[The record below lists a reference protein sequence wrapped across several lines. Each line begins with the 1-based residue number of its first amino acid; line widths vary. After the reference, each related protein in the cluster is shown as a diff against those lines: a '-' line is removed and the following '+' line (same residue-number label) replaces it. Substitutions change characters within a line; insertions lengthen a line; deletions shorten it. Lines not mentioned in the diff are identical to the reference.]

1 MNLVVDTH
9 PLVWHLTGRQE
20 RLSRR
25 ARVAFSGVERGR
37 VTLHVPAIVLM
48 EIVLLE
54 QLGRVRGSYA
64 DLRRQLDLRPT
75 IRMEPLLPEDV
86 DEARALA
93 GLRDP
98 FDRMIAGT
106 ALRLGLPLLT
116 RDEAMT
122 KSSRVR
128 TWW

>member
-1 MNLVVDTH
+1 
-9 PLVWHLTGRQE
+9 
-20 RLSRR
+20 
-25 ARVAFSGVERGR
+25 
-37 VTLHVPAIVLM
+37 
-48 EIVLLE
+48 
-54 QLGRVRGSYA
+54 
-64 DLRRQLDLRPT
+64 
-75 IRMEPLLPEDV
+75 MEPLLPEDV

-93 GLRDP
+93 GLRDA

-122 KSSRVR
+122 QLTRLR

>member
-9 PLVWHLTGRQE
+9 PLVWHLTGRQTQ
-20 RLSRR
+20 LSRR
-25 ARVAFSGVERGR
+25 ARWAFAGVEQGR

-48 EIVLLE
+48 EIALLE

-93 GLRDP
+93 DFRDP

-116 RDEAMT
+116 RDEVMT
-122 KSSRVR
+122 ESSRVR

>member
-1 MNLVVDTH
+1 
-9 PLVWHLTGRQE
+9 
-20 RLSRR
+20 
-25 ARVAFSGVERGR
+25 
-37 VTLHVPAIVLM
+37 
-48 EIVLLE
+48 
-54 QLGRVRGSYA
+54 VRGSYA
-64 DLRRQLDLRPT
+64 DLRRQLDLLTT

-93 GLRDP
+93 GLQDP

-122 KSSRVR
+122 KSSSVR